1 MWLICGL
8 GNPGKKYFLT
18 RHNVGF
24 DVVDSLINKNN
35 CELIKKDRKKELYKG
50 NIDNNECLFCKPL
63 TYMNISGQPIREIV
77 NFFKIPKSK
86 IIVIHDDLDLSV
98 GKIKIKNGG
107 GNGGHNGLLSI
118 DEAIGKNF
126 KRLRIGIGHPGS
138 KDLVSPYVLKKFSR
152 KDRKFINNKI
162 ELLTKYFSLI
172 FENKSLL
179 LTKISLEQ
187 DSGI

>member
-1 MWLICGL
+1 
-8 GNPGKKYFLT
+8 
-18 RHNVGF
+18 
-24 DVVDSLINKNN
+24 
-35 CELIKKDRKKELYKG
+35 
-50 NIDNNECLFCKPL
+50 
-63 TYMNISGQPIREIV
+63 MNISGQPIREIV

-86 IIVIHDDLDLSV
+86 IIVIHDDLDLAL
-98 GKIKIKNGG
+98 GKIKIKIGG

-138 KDLVSPYVLKKFSR
+138 KDLVSPYVLKTFSK

>member
-18 RHNVGF
+18 RHNIGF
-24 DVVDSLINKNN
+24 DVVDSLINKNS
-35 CELIKKDRKKELYKG
+35 CVLIKKDKKKELYKG
-50 NIDNNECLFCKPL
+50 AIDNKECLFCKPL

-86 IIVIHDDLDLSV
+86 IIVIHDDLDLAT
-98 GKIKIKNGG
+98 GKIKIKVGG
-107 GNGGHNGLLSI
+107 GNGGHNGLLSV

-138 KDLVSPYVLKKFSR
+138 KDLVSPYVLKKFSK
-152 KDRKFINNKI
+152 KDRIFINNKI
-162 ELLTKYFSLI
+162 KLLTKYFSLI
-172 FENKSLL
+172 FENESLL
-179 LTKISLEQ
+179 LTNVASEL

>member
-1 MWLICGL
+1 MWFICGL

-24 DVVDSLINKNN
+24 DLVDSLVDNN
-35 CELIKKDRKKELYKG
+35 GCELIKKDKKKELYKG
-50 NIDNNECLFCKPL
+50 VIDNNECLFCKPL

-86 IIVIHDDLDLSV
+86 IIVIHDDLDLTV
-98 GKIKIKNGG
+98 GKIKIKIGG
-107 GNGGHNGLLSI
+107 SNGGHNGLSSI
-118 DEAIGKNF
+118 DEAIGKNY

-138 KDLVSPYVLKKFSR
+138 KDLVSPYVLKKFSK
-152 KDRKFINNKI
+152 KDRECINNKI
-162 ELLTKYFSLI
+162 ELLTKYLSLI
-172 FENKSLL
+172 FENESLL
-179 LTKISLEQ
+179 LTKVASEL